1 MNPVKEWQKRISYM
15 REVPSSF
22 IRMFCHATKFKK
34 HHYILLLRKFL
45 LMRCFLRQGL
55 DQIEEKLWHDQA
67 RTFEKLDGTLKLSST
82 KQQRLKIPSSF
93 TEIQY
98 FFLNLKTITCVCILN
113 LQMSLL
119 FGSFLLKY
127 FSQVSSQGKIFV
139 YVFCVLSQDTE
150 YMNENFAL

>member
-1 MNPVKEWQKRISYM
+1 M

-45 LMRCFLRQGL
+45 VMRCFLRQGL

-67 RTFEKLDGTLKLSST
+67 RTFKKLDGTLKLSNL
-82 KQQRLKIPSSF
+82 KQERLKNPSSF

-98 FFLNLKTITCVCILN
+98 FLMKYENNYLPVYRSTCVYKAIDVLIIRVLPTAYYLKNKFMECSVHFFRGPCIRQDGFVLI
-113 LQMSLL
+113 SLGNRL
-119 FGSFLLKY
+119 P
-127 FSQVSSQGKIFV
+127 
-139 YVFCVLSQDTE
+139 
-150 YMNENFAL
+150 

>member
-98 FFLNLKTITCVCILN
+98 FFSLQYFVFDLYSKQLKSLIHQKMPLFGQHTNQILGNLKN
-113 LQMSLL
+113 LLTPQQIDEDVN
-119 FGSFLLKY
+119 FLRL
-127 FSQVSSQGKIFV
+127 
-139 YVFCVLSQDTE
+139 
-150 YMNENFAL
+150 